1 MKTLSILAALVVTAI
16 ALYAADGQQPLP
28 QGSQVGRFQ
37 LCRGSKPMLT
47 TGQQINT
54 MFRID
59 TATGQVWEISPNALY
74 NSNGDIG
81 VLAVWQL
88 VEEPGS
94 EMHRAAM
101 ASLQARLNAPAK

>member
-1 MKTLSILAALVVTAI
+1 MKTLAILAAVVVTAF
-16 ALYAADGQQPLP
+16 ALYAADGRPPLP
-28 QGSQVGRFQ
+28 DGGQIGRFQ
-37 LCRGSKPMLT
+37 LCQGSKPMLT

-74 NSNGDIG
+74 GSDGNIG
-81 VLAVWQL
+81 VVAVWQL

-101 ASLQARLNAPAK
+101 ASLQARLNPVAK